1 MDKRFVAQGKENQ
14 EEKVIFPDLFF
25 RKMLQTVRNGI
36 SWPVNLEM
44 LIGNQTYPIVDKII
58 KPSYFQG
65 KETHLSV
72 VNLYKENVASVQME
86 DLLFQLHKIFKITP
100 FKFNLL
106 IEHSDH
112 RIQKV
117 VRDMDTR
124 QLELS
129 VRSQVWWRI
138 VFSNQGYKNKYLFK
152 MQKNIFNCRKKE
164 IKRVVNR
171 KPWMKDLANQETKKV
186 SYRKKSVDN
195 IQSTTREIS
204 ELEGTVP
211 MSSTSHKT
219 SSFSTSFLP
228 SSSTISTSSFI
239 SSSSVLTTVSPLK
252 EVTGEIAPLMT
263 TTQVLLE
270 DLYLSNDELE

>member
-152 MQKNIFNCRKKE
+152 MQRNIFNCRKKE
-164 IKRVVNR
+164 IESQIRN
-171 KPWMKDLANQETKKV
+171 L
-186 SYRKKSVDN
+186 
-195 IQSTTREIS
+195 
-204 ELEGTVP
+204 G
-211 MSSTSHKT
+211 
-219 SSFSTSFLP
+219 
-228 SSSTISTSSFI
+228 
-239 SSSSVLTTVSPLK
+239 
-252 EVTGEIAPLMT
+252 
-263 TTQVLLE
+263 
-270 DLYLSNDELE
+270 